1 MTDLN
6 DPDLDPT
13 EAIQVALYRRS
24 KVCDDAA
31 ERRLMGDIADA
42 LDDRPDDDPVGPC
55 DTADDLCEDRG
66 RAGDRLR
73 AYLATFPWWKT
84 GHAARGVS

>member
-24 KVCDDAA
+24 KVCDDAV
-31 ERRLMGDIADA
+31 ERELMADISEA
-42 LDDRPDDDPVGPC
+42 LDDLTADSPVGPC

-66 RAGDRLR
+66 RAGDRVR
-73 AYLATFPWWKT
+73 AYLAGFPWWKT
-84 GHAARGVS
+84 GHAARAAS